1 MIINMSE
8 NNGSGGKRLLRLRNG
23 RMVAGVCA
31 GLAAYFKVDVNLV
44 RLVFGVFTVF
54 YGLGILVYLIA
65 WTILPEE
72 GEDNSIL
79 ESFVNRFQPRGCR
92 GAADLEKAVSFE

>member
-1 MIINMSE
+1 MTRHIAFGHDHYMSE

-44 RLVFGVFTVF
+44 RLVFGVFTIF

-79 ESFVNRFQPRGCR
+79 ESFVNRF
-92 GAADLEKAVSFE
+92 